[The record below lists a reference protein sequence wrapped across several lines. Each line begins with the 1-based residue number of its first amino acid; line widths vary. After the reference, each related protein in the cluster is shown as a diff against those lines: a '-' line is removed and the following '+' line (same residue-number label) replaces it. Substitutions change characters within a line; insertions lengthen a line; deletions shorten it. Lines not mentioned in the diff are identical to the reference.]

1 MEFNEFCKTAAK
13 HLGLEFCPYV
23 NDERHATTMRAT
35 ESLPNPK
42 YFVDFTD
49 LSFGHPYF
57 IGEVFDKEKRL
68 YIGTISFEN
77 YDGKKEFEHFETQV
91 SPNGRYNENF
101 MPINEKGEEVD
112 GEIWQFYCG
121 SSLKR
126 ACNSLLKGGAV
137 TNPSRKPIRVW

>member
-1 MEFNEFCKTAAK
+1 
-13 HLGLEFCPYV
+13 
-23 NDERHATTMRAT
+23 MRAT

-77 YDGKKEFEHFETQV
+77 YDGKKEFEHFETKV
-91 SPNGRYNENF
+91 SPEGRYNENF

-126 ACNSLLKGGAV
+126 ACNSFLKGGAV